1 MAIEVGGWVSPA
13 AAAAAAA
20 AAADPRA
27 AAVNAD
33 KGVGGKP
40 ILPWLLGKEISNLEY
55 KLTHSSFLNP
65 FTKKAVENLRFILLK
80 RMRILIF

>member
-1 MAIEVGGWVSPA
+1 MSSPALSNMYGNPFDIGRGGAFSAILRRIWLAIEVGGWVSPA

-20 AAADPRA
+20 AAAEPLA

-40 ILPWLLGKEISNLEY
+40 ILPWL
-55 KLTHSSFLNP
+55 
-65 FTKKAVENLRFILLK
+65 
-80 RMRILIF
+80 